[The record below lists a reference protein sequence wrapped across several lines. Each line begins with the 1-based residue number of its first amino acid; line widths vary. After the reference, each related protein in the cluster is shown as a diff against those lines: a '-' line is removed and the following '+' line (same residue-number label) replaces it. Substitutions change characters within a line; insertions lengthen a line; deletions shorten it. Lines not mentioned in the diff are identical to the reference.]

1 LESFKLTYALSDAR
15 FAYLTAHDIGFLV
28 GRTNELEEIGDAA
41 ENPFIQLQYQEY
53 SNGIA
58 YRIGAN
64 YRGLEWEQIIR
75 NMTDLVYLG
84 ERQPDDAFFGELES
98 AINELLARPI

>member
-1 LESFKLTYALSDAR
+1 LTYALSDAR
-15 FAYLTAHDIGFLV
+15 FAYLNANEIGYLV
-28 GRTNELEEIGDAA
+28 GRTNELEEIGPAA
-41 ENPFIQLQYQEY
+41 EDPFIKLQFFEFSRQVP
-53 SNGIA
+53 

-75 NMTDLVYLG
+75 NMADQVYLG
-84 ERQPDDAFFGELES
+84 ERQPDDAFFGELET